1 MSLRN
6 QLYLQGKKRSHMNA
20 WKLGMLHKLLIEI
33 SFPLICEHI
42 EHKQDQHTKKN
53 DSVYFSD

>member
-20 WKLGMLHKLLIEI
+20 WKLGMLHKLSIEI
-33 SFPLICEHI
+33 SFPLVCEHI
-42 EHKQDQHTKKN
+42 EHKQDRHTKRNKT
-53 DSVYFSD
+53 DDFSD